1 MHSYFTY
8 HQVDTSQTTIQE
20 ANDSV
25 VPSQIDTFPIDLM
38 EEIDEVSI
46 KEVVKPKKP
55 RYTNIQH
62 QPQTSTLKEDADF
75 IADTTNFGLNVKKLY
90 SLPVREVN
98 KEKEQPKE
106 TVTTQQE
113 IVFTPEHRTEHVHT
127 WQTTILLCS
136 FVLVGLAKSFNSS
149 RVKLIL
155 KSIFTSS
162 GLQEAI
168 RSEKIFFNQANLLLH
183 VVAFFGISLF
193 LYDFL
198 LYKDIFYRD
207 TSFFFMKVLS
217 VVVAL
222 YIIKQILG
230 LLINNVFDFDKLRIT
245 YVYLTS
251 IHTILIGVILLPLM
265 TLNYF
270 SYLQEV
276 ENYKMFMVLLVL
288 FIFIINL
295 LRLYFVARQKNI
307 SIFHIIL
314 YLCTL
319 EILPLIVVIRYFIF

>member
-1 MHSYFTY
+1 MHSYFLY
-8 HQVDTSQTTIQE
+8 QQADTSQTKKQE
-20 ANDSV
+20 KKDSV
-25 VPSQIDTFPIDLM
+25 VSPQTDTFPIDLM

-55 RYTNIQH
+55 RYTDIQQ
-62 QPQTSTLKEDADF
+62 QPLTNTLSEGADF
-75 IADTTNFGLNVKKLY
+75 IADTTNFGLNAKKLY

-98 KEKEQPKE
+98 EKRELPKD
-106 TVTTQQE
+106 TTTTQQE
-113 IVFTPEHRTEHVHT
+113 IVFTPEYRTEYVHT
-127 WQTTILLCS
+127 WQTIILLGC
-136 FVLVGLAKSFNSS
+136 FVLVGLAKSFNSL
-149 RVKLIL
+149 RVKLII
-155 KSIFTSS
+155 KSLFTSS
-162 GLQEAI
+162 GVQEAI
-168 RSEKIFFNQANLLLH
+168 RSEKMFFNQANLLLH
-183 VVAFFGISLF
+183 VVAFFSLSLF

-207 TSFFFMKVLS
+207 TSYFFMKVIAI
-217 VVVAL
+217 VVVL
-222 YIIKQILG
+222 YAIKQILG
-230 LLINNVFDFDKLRIT
+230 LLINNVFDFDNLKT
-245 YVYLTS
+245 AYVYLTS

-265 TLNYF
+265 TLNYY

-276 ENYKMFMVLLVL
+276 ENYKMLMATLVL
-288 FIFIINL
+288 FVFIINL

>member
-1 MHSYFTY
+1 MHSYFLY
-8 HQVDTSQTTIQE
+8 QQADTSQTEKQE
-20 ANDSV
+20 KKDSV
-25 VPSQIDTFPIDLM
+25 VSPQNGTFPIDLM
-38 EEIDEVSI
+38 EEIDEVTI

-55 RYTNIQH
+55 RYTNIQQ
-62 QPQTSTLKEDADF
+62 QPQINTLNEDADF

-90 SLPVREVN
+90 SLPVREVDKN
-98 KEKEQPKE
+98 KEQPKD
-106 TVTTQQE
+106 TTTTNQE
-113 IVFTPEHRTEHVHT
+113 IVFTPEYRTEYVHT
-127 WQTTILLCS
+127 WQTIILLGC
-136 FVLVGLAKSFNSS
+136 FILVGLAKSFNSS
-149 RVKLIL
+149 RIKLIT

-162 GLQEAI
+162 GVQEAI
-168 RSEKIFFNQANLLLH
+168 RSEKMFFNQANLLLH
-183 VVAFFGISLF
+183 IVAFFSLSLF

-207 TSFFFMKVLS
+207 TSFFFMKVVAA
-217 VVVAL
+217 VVVL
-222 YIIKQILG
+222 YTIKQILG
-230 LLINNVFDFDKLRIT
+230 LLINNVFDFDYLRAA

-265 TLNYF
+265 TLNYY

-276 ENYKMFMVLLVL
+276 ESYKILMVMLVL
-288 FIFIINL
+288 FVFIINMV
-295 LRLYFVARQKNI
+295 RLYFIGRQKNI

>member
-1 MHSYFTY
+1 MHSYFLYQQT
-8 HQVDTSQTTIQE
+8 DTSQTAKQE
-20 ANDSV
+20 KKDSV
-25 VPSQIDTFPIDLM
+25 VSPQNGTFPIDLM
-38 EEIDEVSI
+38 EEIDEVTI

-55 RYTNIQH
+55 RYTNIQQ
-62 QPQTSTLKEDADF
+62 QPQTNKLNEDANF

-90 SLPVREVN
+90 SLPVREVDKN
-98 KEKEQPKE
+98 KEQPKD
-106 TVTTQQE
+106 TTTTNQE
-113 IVFTPEHRTEHVHT
+113 IVFTPEYRTEYVHT
-127 WQTTILLCS
+127 WQTIILLGC
-136 FVLVGLAKSFNSS
+136 FILVGLAKSFNSS
-149 RVKLIL
+149 RIKLIT

-162 GLQEAI
+162 GVQEAI
-168 RSEKIFFNQANLLLH
+168 RSEKMFFNQANLLLH
-183 VVAFFGISLF
+183 IVAFFSLSLF

-207 TSFFFMKVLS
+207 TSFFFMKVVAG
-217 VVVAL
+217 VVVL
-222 YIIKQILG
+222 YTIKQILG
-230 LLINNVFDFDKLRIT
+230 LLINNVFDFDYLSAA

-265 TLNYF
+265 TLNYY

-276 ENYKMFMVLLVL
+276 ESYKMLMVMLVL
-288 FIFIINL
+288 FVFIINMV
-295 LRLYFVARQKNI
+295 RLYFIGRQKNI